1 MKTLLTTLLSLI
13 VFLSTSIK
21 KSETVSLTVQID
33 GLKNKN
39 GYVAIGLYDGYGEF
53 PEGEGLAMK
62 YVEADGS
69 SIEVT
74 FEGLEPGTYAI
85 AVLHDENGNEEMD
98 YNEYGMPQ
106 EGFAFSNNVMGQEGP
121 PSFSDA
127 SFEVGADKVI
137 SIDMMYLSF

>member
-1 MKTLLTTLLSLI
+1 MKVLLTTLLSFVL
-13 VFLSTSIK
+13 LLGSTSQPK
-21 KSETVSLTVQID
+21 TVSITVQVD

-39 GYVAIGLYDGYGEF
+39 GYVAIGLFDGYGDF
-53 PEGEGLAMK
+53 PEGDGFASK

-74 FEGLEPGTYAI
+74 FENIEPGEYAV

-106 EGFAFSNNVMGQEGP
+106 EGFAFSNNAMGQDGP
-121 PSFSDA
+121 PSFGDA
-127 SFEVGADKVI
+127 SFEVNSDKVV
-137 SIDMMYLSF
+137 SIDMVYLSY

>member
-1 MKTLLTTLLSLI
+1 MKIILTTLLSLA
-13 VFLSTSIK
+13 LLLTSAGQPK
-21 KSETVSLTVQID
+21 TVSITVQID

-39 GYVAIGLYDGYGEF
+39 GYVAIGLFDGYGDF
-53 PEGEGLAMK
+53 PEGEGLASK

-69 SIEVT
+69 SVEVT

-106 EGFAFSNNVMGQEGP
+106 EGFAFSNNAMGQDGP
-121 PSFSDA
+121 PRFSDA
-127 SFEVGADKVI
+127 SFEVSSDKVV
-137 SIDMMYLSF
+137 SIDLVYLFY